1 MNKVKKTKLYTI
13 LLHSLIVIGAGHGI
27 GIMGIF
33 DVIGIIQIPEIYEN
47 GIKYNI
53 NGEYQDRLSLVVIF
67 SIIGKILLITSLFI
81 DKIKNLTRIIINFY
95 TYQHLIKKF
104 FRRFKVKIKR
114 EARFLKIIHNN
125 KESFSAYIIH
135 FLLKLCLA
143 FLTVKLCINGASA
156 FSRKDYILVKELN
169 YGQTSH
175 F

>member
-81 DKIKNLTRIIINFY
+81 GKIKNIITFVGI
-95 TYQHLIKKF
+95 I
-104 FRRFKVKIKR
+104 
-114 EARFLKIIHNN
+114 FLWISI
-125 KESFSAYIIH
+125 Y
-135 FLLKLCLA
+135 
-143 FLTVKLCINGASA
+143 FLTSGNWSYDWLYGFSFFTSIPFLIYSIILTKLIFENINQN
-156 FSRKDYILVKELN
+156 KKMNIKVNKK
-169 YGQTSH
+169 
-175 F
+175 

>member
-81 DKIKNLTRIIINFY
+81 DKIKNIITFVGI
-95 TYQHLIKKF
+95 I
-104 FRRFKVKIKR
+104 
-114 EARFLKIIHNN
+114 FLWISI
-125 KESFSAYIIH
+125 Y
-135 FLLKLCLA
+135 
-143 FLTVKLCINGASA
+143 FLTSGNWSYDWLYGFSFFTSIPFLIYSIILTKLIFENINQN
-156 FSRKDYILVKELN
+156 KKLN
-169 YGQTSH
+169 INVNEK
-175 F
+175 

>member
-81 DKIKNLTRIIINFY
+81 GKIKNIITFVGI
-95 TYQHLIKKF
+95 I
-104 FRRFKVKIKR
+104 
-114 EARFLKIIHNN
+114 FLWISI
-125 KESFSAYIIH
+125 Y
-135 FLLKLCLA
+135 
-143 FLTVKLCINGASA
+143 FLTSGNWSYDWLYG
-156 FSRKDYILVKELN
+156 FSFFTSIPFLIYTMKYKTFLN
-169 YGQTSH
+169 LSWTLFQFKSRPI